1 MAMGLVALDKELA
14 RRLER
19 IERLEAELFF
29 ERIRLAGLK
38 TAKDA
43 LLREIVLSNERDEQR
58 G

>member
-38 TAKDA
+38 AAKDA
-43 LLREIVLSNERDEQR
+43 LLREIVLRDE
-58 G
+58 GDEPHE

>member
-38 TAKDA
+38 AAKDA

>member
-38 TAKDA
+38 AAKDA
-43 LLREIVLSNERDEQR
+43 FLRETVLVDDGDEPHE
-58 G
+58 